1 VARMEKRRND
11 IRTVAARAGVSI
23 ATVSRTIN
31 GLPSVDAKFAK
42 EVWRAVR
49 ELGYQPNSQARA
61 LVSGRSRLFGLIISD
76 ITNPFF
82 PELIQNFEDIAVKFG
97 YEILIGSTAHDP
109 KLMERVIDRMLQRN
123 VEGAAVMTFG
133 VEETVIDRLAGRR
146 LPLVFIDMAPNAEG
160 MSSLTVDYAKGIGQ
174 AVQHLVV
181 LGHSRIGFIAGPAG
195 LHSAILREQA
205 FRSAMIDI
213 GLSPPARHIVRGDHT
228 LEGGTEAM
236 AALLR
241 LEVPPTAVM
250 CSNDM
255 TAIGVLHA
263 AVDAG
268 FKVPEQMSVIGF
280 DDIHIARY
288 MIPPLTTIQL
298 SCRDLAQTALEAL
311 RACVEHDRENR
322 FRNYQIS
329 TQLIVRRSTGIPYEG
344 LSVPAFRAELGEPVE
359 ARQFVR
365 TPERMKTDGIP

>member
-1 VARMEKRRND
+1 
-11 IRTVAARAGVSI
+11 
-23 ATVSRTIN
+23 
-31 GLPSVDAKFAK
+31 
-42 EVWRAVR
+42 
-49 ELGYQPNSQARA
+49 
-61 LVSGRSRLFGLIISD
+61 
-76 ITNPFF
+76 
-82 PELIQNFEDIAVKFG
+82 
-97 YEILIGSTAHDP
+97 
-109 KLMERVIDRMLQRN
+109 
-123 VEGAAVMTFG
+123 
-133 VEETVIDRLAGRR
+133 
-146 LPLVFIDMAPNAEG
+146 
-160 MSSLTVDYAKGIGQ
+160 
-174 AVQHLVV
+174 
-181 LGHSRIGFIAGPAG
+181 
-195 LHSAILREQA
+195 
-205 FRSAMIDI
+205 
-213 GLSPPARHIVRGDHT
+213 
-228 LEGGTEAM
+228 
-236 AALLR
+236 
-241 LEVPPTAVM
+241 M